1 MDLNLLTTFLTVY
14 RCRSI
19 TQASEQLD
27 LTQPAVSAALKR
39 LEAVVGKA
47 LFVREGRGIAPTGAA
62 VALAN
67 KIESPLSV
75 LETVEAQDDALKVHC
90 SETVLHLLKD
100 LPGMEFSDASLD
112 ENEVFDDLTSQKVD
126 LLIDVLHNKRHSF
139 VVEEVFTDEPVCLTR
154 ADHPRIGE
162 TMTYEDFYREQHIAL
177 KIRRSE
183 MNTIDFL
190 SDKPVA
196 PRSVKVETCSISGML
211 MLASD
216 SDYIASANRSLAER
230 IAPMLGLKIYTYPIP
245 LNHLHYRMIYH
256 RRYLHDENHK
266 QKREQIKA
274 IFKQHQK

>member
-19 TQASEQLD
+19 TQASEQLE

-62 VALAN
+62 VGLAN

-75 LETVEAQDDALKVHC
+75 LETIEAQDDALKVHC

-100 LPGMEFSDASLD
+100 IPGMEFSDAPLD
-112 ENEVFDDLTSQKVD
+112 EEEVFDDLTSQKVD
-126 LLIDVLHNKRHSF
+126 LLIDVLQSKRHSF
-139 VVEEVFTDEPVCLTR
+139 VVEEVFTEDPVCLAR
-154 ADHPRIGE
+154 IDHPRIGE
-162 TMTYEDFYREQHIAL
+162 TLSYEEYYREQHIAL

-183 MNTIDFL
+183 MNTINFL

-196 PRSVKVETCSISGML
+196 PRSVKVETSSISGML

-230 IAPMLGLKIYTYPIP
+230 VAPMLGLRIFPYPLP
-245 LNHLHYRMIYH
+245 LNQLRYRMIYH